1 MIAFLPVVSAVAGNV
16 GLQSSNI
23 NTRALACGLYRPDET
38 GRAVM
43 HELRC
48 GVWCAFIMSCTM
60 AVVSGGWFT
69 ATLHTGSTEGKLM
82 HGLGFGMVVGVAQF
96 FSILSSVLTG
106 ASAPLLFKRLG
117 RDPATLAGPM
127 ETSIQDVLGYGT
139 FMLLGHFL
147 LPLIEPS
154 ST

>member
-60 AVVSGGWFT
+60 AVMPAGSSVTQRAGQVVSGGWFT
-69 ATLHTGSTEGKLM
+69 ATLHTGGTEGKLM
-82 HGLGFGMVVGVAQF
+82 HGD
-96 FSILSSVLTG
+96 S
-106 ASAPLLFKRLG
+106 R
-117 RDPATLAGPM
+117 
-127 ETSIQDVLGYGT
+127 
-139 FMLLGHFL
+139 
-147 LPLIEPS
+147 
-154 ST
+154 STRR